1 MGLLSAFGGS
11 SRPSKP
17 VSGGSSF
24 SHASHPSPS
33 AKPSVGSSLHGKITR
48 LEIKNVHRDLVSRLG
63 RAKGERAYAELLP
76 NMDRDRGTGSSGI
89 SASEVRDT
97 VRNMERNPYDGLD
110 KHDAAK
116 VQDVLN
122 KRLDS

>member
-1 MGLLSAFGGS
+1 MGLFSVFGGS
-11 SRPSKP
+11 SSSRP
-17 VSGGSSF
+17 VSGSS
-24 SHASHPSPS
+24 SLGHSSHPSPS
-33 AKPSVGSSLHGKITR
+33 VKPSVGSSLRGKITR

-63 RAKGERAYAELLP
+63 RAKGERAYAQLMP
-76 NMDRDRGTGSSGI
+76 NMDRERGIGSSGI
-89 SASEVRDT
+89 SANEARDT

-116 VQDVLN
+116 VQEVLN